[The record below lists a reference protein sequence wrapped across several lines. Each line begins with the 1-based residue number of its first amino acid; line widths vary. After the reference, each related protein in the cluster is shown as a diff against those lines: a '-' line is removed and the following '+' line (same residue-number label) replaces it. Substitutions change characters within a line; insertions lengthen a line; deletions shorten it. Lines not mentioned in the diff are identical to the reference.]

1 MPGGLLNIA
10 AYGNLNVILN
20 GNPSKTFFKSTY
32 AKYTNFGL
40 QKFRIDYNGLK
51 TLRLTDDSVFNF
63 KVINNGDLLMD
74 TYFCVDLPNIYSPIY
89 SPSTNPFDPSMS
101 YVQPY
106 EFKWIENLG
115 FSMIRKVRLMID
127 GLIIQEFTG
136 QYLYNMVQR
145 DFSAEKKQLIDEMVG
160 NTAEFNDPANYNNRN
175 GNYPSASNNNYGVN
189 DWTTGPEPSIRGRAI
204 YIPINIFSSLVSTQ
218 ALPLIA
224 LEYNKV
230 YIEVTCRPICEL
242 FVIRD
247 VSWLHEA
254 ATQSKMLDPSG
265 IAWNIPN
272 RYTYYNPP
280 YIAPD
285 FNNPAHQMFYFL
297 QAPPYNQYYVTGTPA
312 DNNNIKGTYL
322 NISNDW
328 NQGIYLL
335 CNYAFL
341 DEQERKFFAGKSQS
355 YLIKQ
360 VHEETTY
367 NVLGTQRVQLEN
379 QGLIVSWMWNLQRT
393 DVNLRNEWTNY
404 SNWEYKT
411 MPYPCVVTAD
421 LNPSNPNAYPPE
433 YPVPSLFNTQTH
445 NYNNLF
451 ITGPFHIENAHNIM
465 TSWGLLIDGKVRE
478 TTFDADIVNY
488 TEKYMRTVGH
498 AKSGIY
504 CYNFCLT
511 TDPFSIEP
519 TGAINL
525 SKFTNIEFEYSTIQ
539 PFDLSYISHQQQL
552 ITCENDNNNNNN
564 NEILGVDKPN
574 IMDYLYRYNLHIMQE
589 RYNLLTFDNGMTH
602 LVF

>member
-40 QKFRIDYNGLK
+40 QKFRVDFQGLK
-51 TLRLTDDSVFNF
+51 TLRLNDDSVFNF
-63 KVINNGDLLMD
+63 NIKNHGDLLMD
-74 TYFCVDLPNIYSPIY
+74 TYFCINLPDIYSPIY
-89 SPSTNPFDPSMS
+89 SPELSDIS

-115 FSMIRKVRLMID
+115 CNLIRKVRLMID
-127 GLIIQEFTG
+127 GLVIQEFTG
-136 QYLYNMVQR
+136 QYLYNMIQR
-145 DFSAEKKQLIDEMVG
+145 DFSEGKKKLIDEMTG
-160 NTAEFNDPANYNNRN
+160 NTAEFNDPANYSNRN
-175 GNYPSASNNNYGVN
+175 GNYPSASNNNYSVSN
-189 DWTTGPEPSIRGRAI
+189 WANGPEPSIRGRAI
-204 YIPINIFSSLVSTQ
+204 YIPINIFSSLISSMS
-218 ALPLIA
+218 LPLIS
-224 LEYNKV
+224 LEYSKV
-230 YIEVTCRPICEL
+230 YIEITCRPICEL

-247 VSWLHEA
+247 ISWLNDA
-254 ATQSKMLDPSG
+254 ALQNINDTGNSV
-265 IAWNIPN
+265 AWQTPY
-272 RYTYYNPP
+272 RYSYYNPP

-297 QAPPYNQYYVTGTPA
+297 QAPPYNQYYITGTQA
-312 DNNNIKGTYL
+312 DIINISGAYL
-322 NISNDW
+322 NISNNW
-328 NQGIYLL
+328 NQNIYLL

-341 DEQERKFFAGKSQS
+341 DNQERKFYAGQEQS

-360 VHEETTY
+360 VHEKTTY
-367 NVLGTQRVQLEN
+367 NVLGTQRAQIEN
-379 QGLIVSWMWNLQRT
+379 MGLIVSWMWNFQRT

-404 SNWEYKT
+404 SNWEYKE
-411 MPYPCVVTAD
+411 MPYPCVLTAD
-421 LNPSNPNAYPPE
+421 IDPSNSNAYPSE
-433 YPVPSLFNTQTH
+433 YPVPGLFNVQTH

-451 ITGPFHIENAHNIM
+451 ITGPFHIENAQNIM
-465 TSWGLLIDGKVRE
+465 TSWGLLFDGKLRE
-478 TTFDADIVNY
+478 TTFDANIVNY
-488 TEKYMRTVGH
+488 TEKYMKTVGN

-539 PFDLSYISHQQQL
+539 PFDLSYINQQQQL
-552 ITCENDNNNNNN
+552 ITCDDGTSN
-564 NEILGVDKPN
+564 ILGVDNPN

-589 RYNLLTFDNGMTH
+589 KYNLLMFENGTARF
-602 LVF
+602 LF